1 MSVVLIQWLIFLHVL
16 SAIGFFLFHGAS
28 AAMAF
33 QVRKE
38 TDFARIRA
46 LLDVSQSTF
55 TGMFASFL
63 VMGLTGLALP
73 FLVRVWDKGYIWAS
87 IVLILGVAAY
97 MGVFS
102 EGHYKQLRRLVGLPY
117 MKGSKTFPAE
127 KPASSEEVAA
137 LLKKTNVGALAITG
151 YVVPAIV
158 LWLMIFKP
166 F

>member
-55 TGMFASFL
+55 TGMFSSFL

-87 IVLILGVAAY
+87 IVLILGVAIY

-102 EGHYKQLRRLVGLPY
+102 EGHYKELRRLVGLPY

-127 KPASSEEVAA
+127 KPAGTEEVAA
-137 LLKKTNVGALAITG
+137 LLRKTNVAALAVTG

-158 LWLMIFKP
+158 LWLMLFKP

>member
-1 MSVVLIQWLIFLHVL
+1 MPIILIQWLVYLHIL

-55 TGMFASFL
+55 IGMFASFL
-63 VMGLTGLALP
+63 VMGLTGLVLP
-73 FLVRVWDKGYIWAS
+73 FLVRVWDRGYIWAS
-87 IVLILGVAAY
+87 IVLILGIAIY

-102 EGHYKQLRRLVGLPY
+102 EGHYKKLRRLVGLPY

-127 KPASSEEVAA
+127 KPASADEVAA
-137 LLKKTNVGALAITG
+137 LLRKTNVAALAVTG